1 MGKIVNL
8 FSSFRTTVVLLV
20 LYAVALAIATMV
32 EKYWGTQVAKNL
44 IYYSPLLLYCSCC
57 CLSISSSVR
66 ANINF

>member
-32 EKYWGTQVAKNL
+32 EKYWGTQVAK
-44 IYYSPLLLYCSCC
+44 I
-57 CLSISSSVR
+57 
-66 ANINF
+66 